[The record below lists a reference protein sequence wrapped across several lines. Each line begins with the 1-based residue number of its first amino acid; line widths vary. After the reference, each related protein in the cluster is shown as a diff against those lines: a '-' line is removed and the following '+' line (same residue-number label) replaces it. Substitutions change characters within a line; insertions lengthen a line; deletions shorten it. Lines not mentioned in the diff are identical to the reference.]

1 MPGIKALLFTTVAAV
16 AAITML
22 GCCCGGGSSSSD
34 WSDLESALEEAAAS
48 TGTETDTAAAAAS
61 GELKQCNSVESL
73 STCSEHTSK
82 AFEILGEDF
91 YKGICELTD
100 GKWTTGSCP
109 TENALGR
116 CDDQN
121 GSVTLYYKTGTLS
134 YDAAGAEKGCTDLL
148 GKWTAL

>member
-1 MPGIKALLFTTVAAV
+1 MHSWQQAENRKAA
-16 AAITML
+16 
-22 GCCCGGGSSSSD
+22 
-34 WSDLESALEEAAAS
+34 EAAADS
-48 TGTETDTAAAAAS
+48 AAS
-61 GELKQCNSVESL
+61 GASDGQVKTCNDVKSISQ
-73 STCSEHTSK
+73 CSEHQGQ
-82 AFEILGEDF
+82 AFAILGEDF